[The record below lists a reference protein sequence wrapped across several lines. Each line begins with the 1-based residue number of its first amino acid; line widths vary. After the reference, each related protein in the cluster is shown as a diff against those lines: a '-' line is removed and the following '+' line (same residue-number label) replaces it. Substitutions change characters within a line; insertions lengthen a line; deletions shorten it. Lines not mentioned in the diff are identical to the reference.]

1 MEISSRSSEEN
12 SGHLQLTVL
21 LLSSYWLPF
30 ISVCI
35 FFEICQGNRLL
46 EVRPFSF
53 PCPYLTIHK
62 SSISRLY
69 HCFWRWVLIFFRK
82 MWSTGFIFILCCSRN
97 FGNSRCFMRSACM
110 TEISQLMAPNKT
122 PMSNQLQTEKGRE
135 CNKDLKNISN
145 IIMYLDTFYIN
156 TYKYFSINTF

>member
-1 MEISSRSSEEN
+1 MEISSRSSEK

-21 LLSSYWLPF
+21 LPSSYWLQF

-46 EVRPFSF
+46 EVRAFSL

-69 HCFWRWVLIFFRK
+69 CCFWWWVLIFYSK

-97 FGNSRCFMRSACM
+97 FGNSRYFLRSACM
-110 TEISQLMAPNKT
+110 TEISQLMAPSKS
-122 PMSNQLQTEKGRE
+122 PMSNQLQTEKRRE
-135 CNKDLKNISN
+135 YNKDLKNVSN

-156 TYKYFSINTF
+156 TYKYFCINTF